1 MAIPEYILKA
11 AKEYCGDNQAL
22 FNAFIA
28 GYKATR
34 QPKAKHISL
43 STEQESLFERGWELY
58 GRKGSKA
65 LSKKVWI
72 TIPVSRLPL
81 ILDHIK
87 AYVASRER
95 RYTKDFERYLRDEEY
110 CKIVFNGNIVA
121 FDPRHFDDGNEYHP
135 HTDGIFQVWDSKRG
149 CLLFNGFIEQLND
162 GYTSDNRPDGATV
175 AWQMYKWKW
184 SSHSKKWV
192 SQND

>member
-28 GYKATR
+28 GHKATR

-135 HTDGIFQVWDSKRG
+135 HTDGIFQV
-149 CLLFNGFIEQLND
+149 
-162 GYTSDNRPDGATV
+162 
-175 AWQMYKWKW
+175 
-184 SSHSKKWV
+184 
-192 SQND
+192 

>member
-28 GYKATR
+28 GHKATR

-87 AYVASRER
+87 AYVSSRER

-162 GYTSDNRPDGATV
+162 GYTSDNRPDGTTV

>member
-87 AYVASRER
+87 AYVSSRER

-162 GYTSDNRPDGATV
+162 GHTSDNRPDGATV

>member
-28 GYKATR
+28 GHKATR

-87 AYVASRER
+87 AYVSSRER